1 MRRAGYYVRDALA
14 DALVQPRQPAKRQG
28 RHNPNKLPEL
38 WPIWDVYTL
47 YLANGGGRVYTCGRD
62 PACLGRFCGGETM
75 TVLLTLPCSCGGR
88 GGIVEAP
95 LAFGAIVRG
104 FCPVCGRMTQRHI
117 WPSSP
122 GAWTRADAITD
133 ALAEALASMH
143 GATR

>member
-1 MRRAGYYVRDALA
+1 
-14 DALVQPRQPAKRQG
+14 
-28 RHNPNKLPEL
+28 
-38 WPIWDVYTL
+38 
-47 YLANGGGRVYTCGRD
+47 
-62 PACLGRFCGGETM
+62 M